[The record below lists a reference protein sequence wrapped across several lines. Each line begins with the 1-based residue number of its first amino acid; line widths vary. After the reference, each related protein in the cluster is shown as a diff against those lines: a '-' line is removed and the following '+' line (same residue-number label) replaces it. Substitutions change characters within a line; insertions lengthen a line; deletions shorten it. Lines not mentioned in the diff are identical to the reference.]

1 MKNNHKKSPTV
12 SIIIPCY
19 NEEKTIGFLLNAIK
33 KQIYPM
39 SNIEIIIADSLSTDA
54 TKEKISDFIRCN
66 PTMQVMVIDNTKQT
80 IPSGVNCAAEAAQG
94 EILIRLDAHSE
105 PNDEYIKTSVDL
117 LQNNIAENVGGI
129 WEIEPG
135 ENTCMAKAIAKAAA
149 HPLGVGDAKYRVS
162 KEAQYV
168 DTVPFGAFYKKTFEE
183 IGRFD
188 ETMLANEDY
197 EFNTR
202 IKNSG
207 GKIWLDPRIR
217 SKYYAR
223 KNLKELAKQYWR
235 YGFWKVKMLQR
246 YPATIRWRQAI
257 PPIFTANLFALGI
270 FSIIIPF
277 ARIILG
283 VELGIYLFSLLLIS
297 LQTTL
302 KNNNLCFLLMPLA
315 IITMHFSWGGG
326 FLNSLLTS
334 LWSDKKN
341 K

>member
-1 MKNNHKKSPTV
+1 MKNNPKKSPTV

-105 PNDEYIKTSVDL
+105 PNDEYIKTSVNL

-129 WEIEPG
+129 WGIKPG
-135 ENTCMAKAIAKAAA
+135 ENTCIAKAIAKAAA
-149 HPLGVGDAKYRVS
+149 HPIGVGDAKYRVS
-162 KEAQYV
+162 TEAQYV

-217 SKYYAR
+217 SNYYAR
-223 KNLKELAKQYWR
+223 KN
-235 YGFWKVKMLQR
+235 
-246 YPATIRWRQAI
+246 I
-257 PPIFTANLFALGI
+257 N
-270 FSIIIPF
+270 
-277 ARIILG
+277 
-283 VELGIYLFSLLLIS
+283 
-297 LQTTL
+297 
-302 KNNNLCFLLMPLA
+302 
-315 IITMHFSWGGG
+315 
-326 FLNSLLTS
+326 
-334 LWSDKKN
+334 
-341 K
+341 